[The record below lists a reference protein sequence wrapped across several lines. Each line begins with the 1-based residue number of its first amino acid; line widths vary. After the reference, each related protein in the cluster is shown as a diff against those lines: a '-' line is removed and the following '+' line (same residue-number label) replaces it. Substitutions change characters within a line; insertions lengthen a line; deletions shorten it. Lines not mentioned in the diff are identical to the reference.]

1 MIRKD
6 LDKREKNAS
15 FPQSCSSGLV
25 GDAGPCTRHTTAGTV
40 EKKSGA
46 NHNRGRK
53 PRVQPGLQKPGE
65 LQAEWLVEEGS
76 SFQVPYTGHGDHQY
90 TQFLRSSLVARCSFS
105 HFCYEERGEGSKRT
119 SVLRSRQSLIS
130 ALELLL
136 LILLHGTHARARAHA
151 HTHPHPHPT
160 AWSDI
165 VSAMTRNSP

>member
-1 MIRKD
+1 VRRTRAFPSRAAVAWLEMQALAPATQPLGRLRK
-6 LDKREKNAS
+6 R
-15 FPQSCSSGLV
+15 
-25 GDAGPCTRHTTAGTV
+25 V
-40 EKKSGA
+40 E
-46 NHNRGRK
+46 
-53 PRVQPGLQKPGE
+53 QIITE
-65 LQAEWLVEEGS
+65 AESQGS
-76 SFQVPYTGHGDHQY
+76 SRDCKSLGSFKPSGWWKKVPASRFPTQDTG
-90 TQFLRSSLVARCSFS
+90 TTSILSFFARRSSLVARCSFS